1 MIESDGSAVLFL
13 PAQSQTDADVTV
25 EDMNLLFVKFT
36 FDFFHS
42 IKETLKTK
50 KP

>member
-13 PAQSQTDADVTV
+13 PAQLQTDADVTV
-25 EDMNLLFVKFT
+25 QDMNLLFVKFT

-42 IKETLKTK
+42 IKETLKIK